1 MPCPQDEFRFLL
13 QGQGFS
19 RTYRLCARNDFC
31 VYFDDLMEGSYEI
44 SEVDENWNVRY
55 RVNGCLLYTSYQ
67 LLDEKMSS
75 ILQKAGYVIY
85 RRV

>member
-55 RVNGCLLYTSYQ
+55 RVNGKAASVPALHWDVMMNISTSSTVNSGRA
-67 LLDEKMSS
+67 L
-75 ILQKAGYVIY
+75 
-85 RRV
+85 